1 MAKSRFSNLD
11 FSNSNYINEYLKK
24 TKPKQ
29 KAPANDAGRSLYYMR
44 EVELEPTM
52 AVQLL
57 PFIRAYA
64 PHGSCPTAE
73 YLESLGYERKVE
85 ERSFREECEEVYLE
99 SRGCTP
105 EEWVRL
111 HPDDESDDTE

>member
-11 FSNSNYINEYLKK
+11 FSNSNYINEYLKR

-29 KAPANDAGRSLYYMR
+29 KAAANSAGRSLYYMR

-57 PFIRAYA
+57 PFIRCYA
-64 PHGSCPTAE
+64 PHDSPPTAK
-73 YLESLGYERKVE
+73 YLESLGYKRKVE
-85 ERSFREECEEVYLE
+85 ETSFLEECEEVYVE

-105 EEWVRL
+105 EEWVSA
-111 HPDDESDDTE
+111 HPEV